1 MKKFLFGVGNVVAF
15 QGDNV
20 VFIGKTMID
29 TAIEISTSSTPIRAG
44 FGNALHAEYYHTSEM
59 TANITEAQ
67 WSLPLLAL
75 TTGASILS
83 GGTKFYE
90 AEATISSGI
99 GTISGSDPV
108 PVAAENVRYVYR
120 SEDGDA
126 VQYAMTGD
134 RTFNASGVADG
145 TLCVSYLYSETNA
158 ERLEIPANI
167 VPDRVKLIIT
177 ANLFGDNT
185 GEGAIGTGTIEIPVF
200 QLDGTASIAMTSDGV
215 SNTPIKGKAIAYD
228 SGTISGCGNTS
239 IYARIVEHIFD
250 SHWYDD
256 VIAIAIEGG
265 DFALGTGDSTTL
277 RVYAITKND
286 KSFLCDNSELTFDSS
301 AANATAGAHTGL
313 VTGMSSGSAV
323 IGAEITDKA
332 TIQTYCTVTV
342 S

>member
-44 FGNALHAEYYHTSEM
+44 FGNSLHAEYYHTSEM
-59 TANITEAQ
+59 TANVTEAQ

-83 GGTKFYE
+83 GGVKFYE
-90 AEATISSGI
+90 AEATIADGV
-99 GTISGSDPV
+99 GTISASDPI
-108 PVAAENVRYVYR
+108 PVAADSVKYVYR

-134 RTFNASGVADG
+134 RTFNASGIANG
-145 TLCVSYLYSETNA
+145 KLCVSYLYSETNA
-158 ERLEIPANI
+158 ERIEVPANI
-167 VPDRVKLIIT
+167 VPERVRLVIT

-185 GEGAIGTGTIEIPVF
+185 GEGAIGTGTIDIPVF
-200 QLDGTASIAMTSDGV
+200 QLDGTGSIAMTSDGV
-215 SNTPIKGKAIAYD
+215 SNTPIKGKAIASD
-228 SGTISGCGNTS
+228 SGTIGGCANKS
-239 IYARIVEHIFD
+239 IYAKIVEHIFD

-265 DFALGTGDSTTL
+265 DFALGVGDSATL

-286 KSFLCDNSELTFDSS
+286 KSFLCDNSELTFTSS
-301 AANATAGAHTGL
+301 GATATAGAHTGL
-313 VTGMSSGSAV
+313 VSGISGGTAV
-323 IGAEITDKA
+323 ITA
-332 TIQTYCTVTV
+332 TITGKTAIETYCTVTV